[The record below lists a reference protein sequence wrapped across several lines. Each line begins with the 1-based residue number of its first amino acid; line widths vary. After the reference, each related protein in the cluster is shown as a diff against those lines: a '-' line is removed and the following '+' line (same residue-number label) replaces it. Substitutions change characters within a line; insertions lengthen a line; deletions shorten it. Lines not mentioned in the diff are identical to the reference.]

1 MGAVATLYY
10 AIQNYEGEANK
21 DKRNLFSTGT
31 SLRNSR
37 VNQKP
42 LAYFEEGQSLVK
54 GIVLDSPFHNFK
66 DIAKEVATKKM
77 SVPNFILDI
86 ALSYV

>member
-10 AIQNYEGEANK
+10 GMQNYTAVANR
-21 DKRNLFSTGT
+21 DRRNIFSTGT

-37 VNQKP
+37 VTDKP
-42 LAYFEEGQSLVK
+42 LVGLEGESLVK
-54 GIVLDSPFHNFK
+54 GIVLDSPFHNFR
-66 DIAKEVATKKM
+66 DIAKEIATKKM

-86 ALSYV
+86 ALNYV